1 MISIHCQMVLVLK
14 IFVTSFLLVDFMV
27 IFYFCMRFT
36 VKNLLSNKL
45 FKNKDLTLAISYQQ
59 KMTDEKPT
67 EQVDPDV
74 PMSTW

>member
-59 KMTDEKPT
+59 KMTDEEPT